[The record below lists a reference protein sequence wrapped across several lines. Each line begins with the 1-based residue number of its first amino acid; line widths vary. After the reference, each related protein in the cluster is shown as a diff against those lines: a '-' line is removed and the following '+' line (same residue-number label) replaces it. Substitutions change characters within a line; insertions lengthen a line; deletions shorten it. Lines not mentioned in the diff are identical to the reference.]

1 MINGYGMRG
10 MIIRPSVGAYRIRPA
25 CTRLSDDRSP
35 LSGRSGG
42 VCDTPLQI
50 FGPTGRPGCH
60 QSGSY
65 GRIIIRPYHR
75 RPRPSGGKIH

>member
-50 FGPTGRPGCH
+50 FGPTAAPGAINPGRMGE
-60 QSGSY
+60 
-65 GRIIIRPYHR
+65 
-75 RPRPSGGKIH
+75 